1 MKIAH
6 FTETHGIFTI
16 NVEICDGPC
25 LVIINFIHVDYS
37 DRERFACVV
46 FDKRA
51 NFREHLYAAGL
62 YKYLVREVYGGD
74 AGIIDY
80 ARRLI
85 S

>member
-1 MKIAH
+1 MKTAQ
-6 FTETHGIFTI
+6 FTETRGIHNIT
-16 NVEICDGPC
+16 VEIFDGPC
-25 LVIINFIHVDYS
+25 LVIINFLHVNYS
-37 DRERFACVV
+37 DRDKFACVV

-51 NFREHLYAAGL
+51 NFREHLYTIGL
-62 YKYLVREVYGGD
+62 HKYVIREAYGDD

>member
-1 MKIAH
+1 MKTAQ
-6 FTETHGIFTI
+6 FTETRGIYHV
-16 NVEICDGPC
+16 NVEIFDGPC
-25 LVIINFIHVDYS
+25 LIIINFVHADHS
-37 DRERFACVV
+37 DRDKFACVV

-51 NFREHLYAAGL
+51 NFSAHLYTMGL
-62 YKYLVREVYGGD
+62 YRHVVSAAYGGD